1 MTQALIRRQT
11 AKLATGI
18 IVLLV
23 GNSLTLPTSQAE
35 EPSPTTPQE
44 TRAVA
49 SRGTPPRVTG
59 TGSGTI
65 SMDLVD
71 ASLEDVLKLLSQQA
85 GLNFVAAQAVR
96 DKHIT
101 VYMDRVPVQTAIQS
115 ILDANNLAFR
125 RIENSDVFIVTESGG
140 RPIKLTTKV
149 YTLKYAHVLPTAGE
163 AVDSFGKTGSLI
175 TTTFTGAG
183 SSSAGS
189 ASGGGASTTTKDQGI
204 VAILK
209 QLLTERGLLAI
220 DPRTNSISITDV
232 PEVFP
237 AIEATLAKLD
247 IKPAQL
253 LIEAEIL
260 EVTLDTLRRL
270 GIEYGGATGE
280 LMSFTGP
287 TKQTVFP
294 LGPRLLNYSTEPV
307 KTLSKLDLTNL
318 SMVLKALATEKNVKF
333 LASPRLTT
341 LSNEVAEIR
350 IVTDASSGLTSTSQA
365 QTGTVTQVLERQTVG
380 TVLRV
385 TPLVTEDQHITMII
399 EPEVSRVIESS
410 KFSSFLDPNRRA
422 ARTTVMVQDGGTAMI
437 AGLISREREE
447 SVRKVPLLGDI
458 PFFGIP
464 FRRVLHSDTETEIV
478 IFITP
483 HILRDIPAPSTLSR
497 TIPVREQTPI
507 STQEQIAYRR
517 YRDELL
523 QQRRLSDTADW
534 LTKP

>member
-1 MTQALIRRQT
+1 MTHLLIRRQT
-11 AKLATGI
+11 ARVAAGLV
-18 IVLLV
+18 VLFIS
-23 GNSLTLPTSQAE
+23 NSLTLPTSQAE
-35 EPSPTTPQE
+35 ETAPPATE

-49 SRGTPPRVTG
+49 SRGTPPRVTSA
-59 TGSGTI
+59 GSGTI

-96 DKHIT
+96 DKHLT

-115 ILDANNLAFR
+115 VLDANTLAFR

-140 RPIKLTTKV
+140 RLIKLTTKV

-183 SSSAGS
+183 GSAGGA
-189 ASGGGASTTTKDQGI
+189 ASGGTAATTKDQGI

-232 PEVFP
+232 PEIFP
-237 AIEATLAKLD
+237 AVEATLAKLD

-270 GIEYGGATGE
+270 GIEYGGATGD
-280 LMSFTGP
+280 LATFTGP
-287 TKQTVFP
+287 KKQTVFP
-294 LGPRLLNYSTEPV
+294 LGPRLLNYTTEPT
-307 KTLSKLDLTNL
+307 KTLSTLDLSNF

-350 IVTDASSGLTSTSQA
+350 IVTDASTGLTSTSQS

-458 PFFGIP
+458 PFLGIP
-464 FRRVLHSDTETEIV
+464 FRRTLHSDTETEIV

-483 HILRDIPAPSTLSR
+483 HILRDTPAPSTLAR
-497 TIPVREQTPI
+497 TIPLREQTPI

-523 QQRRLSDTADW
+523 QQRRLNNTADW